1 MPRVT
6 TAFAAALALLM
17 PLVGRPLL
25 VGLTPAVGI
34 GAALLSTKAAYAQ
47 SASDLLNSGVD
58 KAQSGNLQ
66 GAIADW
72 TKAIEMNPMYAK
84 AYFNRGVAKKN
95 LKDYQASIADYTK
108 AIEINS
114 EYYHAYTNRGIVFEI
129 EGDLKGACRD
139 WKKAAALGDTKPIE
153 WIRKQC

>member
-1 MPRVT
+1 MTRTT
-6 TAFAAALALLM
+6 TAFAAALALFL
-17 PLVGRPLL
+17 PIGRPLL

-72 TKAIEMNPMYAK
+72 TKAIEMNPMFAK

-108 AIEINS
+108 AIEIGS
-114 EYYHAYTNRGIVFEI
+114 EYYHAYTNRGIVLEI
-129 EGDLKGACRD
+129 EGDLKGACKD
-139 WKKAAALGDTKPIE
+139 WKKAAALGDTLPIE
-153 WIRKQC
+153 WIRNQC

>member
-6 TAFAAALALLM
+6 SAFAAALALFM
-17 PLVGRPLL
+17 PIGRPLL
-25 VGLTPAVGI
+25 VGMTPAVGI
-34 GAALLSTKAAYAQ
+34 GAGLLTAQEAYAQ

-84 AYFNRGVAKKN
+84 AYFNRGLAKEN

-108 AIEINS
+108 AIEIDS
-114 EYYHAYTNRGIVFEI
+114 EYYPAYTNRGIVLEI
-129 EGDLKGACRD
+129 VGNLKDACRD

>member
-1 MPRVT
+1 MTRT
-6 TAFAAALALLM
+6 RTAFAAALALFL
-17 PLVGRPLL
+17 PIGRPLL

-72 TKAIEMNPMYAK
+72 TKAIEMNPMFAK

-108 AIEINS
+108 AIEIDS
-114 EYYHAYTNRGIVFEI
+114 AYYHAYTNRGIVLEI
-129 EGDLKGACRD
+129 EGDLKGACKD
-139 WKKAAALGDTKPIE
+139 WKKAAALGDTLPIE
-153 WIRKQC
+153 WIRNQC

>member
-6 TAFAAALALLM
+6 TAFAAAVALFL
-17 PLVGRPLL
+17 PLGRPLL

-34 GAALLSTKAAYAQ
+34 GAGLLTTQAAYAQ

-84 AYFNRGVAKKN
+84 AYFNRGVAKEN
-95 LKDYQASIADYTK
+95 LKDYQAAIADYTK
-108 AIEINS
+108 AIEIDS
-114 EYYHAYTNRGIVFEI
+114 EYYPAYTNRGIVLEI
-129 EGDLKGACRD
+129 VGNLKDACRD

-153 WIRKQC
+153 WVRNQC

>member
-1 MPRVT
+1 MTRTT
-6 TAFAAALALLM
+6 TAFAAALALFL
-17 PLVGRPLL
+17 PIGRPLL

-72 TKAIEMNPMYAK
+72 TKAIEINPMFAK

-108 AIEINS
+108 AIEIDS
-114 EYYHAYTNRGIVFEI
+114 EYYHAYTNRGIVLEI
-129 EGDLKGACRD
+129 EGDLKGACKD
-139 WKKAAALGDTKPIE
+139 WKKAAALGDTLPIK
-153 WIRKQC
+153 WIRNQC

>member
-6 TAFAAALALLM
+6 TAFAAAFALFL
-17 PLVGRPLL
+17 PIGRPLL

-72 TKAIEMNPMYAK
+72 TKAIEMNPMFAK

-108 AIEINS
+108 AIEIDS
-114 EYYHAYTNRGIVFEI
+114 EYYHAYTNRGIVLEI
-129 EGDLKGACRD
+129 EGDLYF
-139 WKKAAALGDTKPIE
+139 
-153 WIRKQC
+153 

>member
-1 MPRVT
+1 MTRTT
-6 TAFAAALALLM
+6 TAFAAALALFL
-17 PLVGRPLL
+17 PIGSPLL
-25 VGLTPAVGI
+25 VGLPPAVGI

-72 TKAIEMNPMYAK
+72 TKAIEMNPMFAK

-108 AIEINS
+108 AIEIDS
-114 EYYHAYTNRGIVFEI
+114 AY
-129 EGDLKGACRD
+129 
-139 WKKAAALGDTKPIE
+139 
-153 WIRKQC
+153 

>member
-1 MPRVT
+1 MTRVT
-6 TAFAAALALLM
+6 TAFAAAFALFL
-17 PLVGRPLL
+17 PIGRPLL

-34 GAALLSTKAAYAQ
+34 GAGLLTAQEAYAQ
-47 SASDLLNSGVD
+47 SARDLLNSGVD

-72 TKAIEMNPMYAK
+72 TKAIEMNPIFTK
-84 AYFNRGVAKKN
+84 AYFNRGVAKEN

-108 AIEINS
+108 AIEIDS
-114 EYYHAYTNRGIVFEI
+114 EYYPAYTNRGIVLEI
-129 EGDLKGACRD
+129 VGNLKDACRD